1 MLWAGPRLG
10 LRTREKQLRPG
21 CGAGHP
27 PMGTLQGPS
36 NQMPGTAS
44 CSQVCPHPSHPSGSL
59 MGRNPPFPLGCW
71 DSHAPSSTPGV
82 GIFKEAAMPGPR
94 NRFQAERGVWVSP
107 WALVLQTRAS

>member
-1 MLWAGPRLG
+1 MG
-10 LRTREKQLRPG
+10 LDT
-21 CGAGHP
+21 P
-27 PMGTLQGPS
+27 PWGLFRDLPTK
-36 NQMPGTAS
+36 
-44 CSQVCPHPSHPSGSL
+44 CPALPPAHKSAPTPATPSGSL

-107 WALVLQTRAS
+107 WALVLQARAS